1 MSHTPGPWKYG
12 DNKRR
17 FIVFNPNIGTICSIG
32 TDMIDQEDNARLIAA
47 APALLEAAREL
58 VRELG
63 GFQNIIQCDSFNK
76 LRAAIA
82 AAGK

>member
-1 MSHTPGPWKYG
+1 MKWRTVRDESHFDTATS
-12 DNKRR
+12 
-17 FIVFNPNIGTICSIG
+17 V
-32 TDMIDQEDNARLIAA
+32 IDEHGLVVAQAVNEEAARLIAA